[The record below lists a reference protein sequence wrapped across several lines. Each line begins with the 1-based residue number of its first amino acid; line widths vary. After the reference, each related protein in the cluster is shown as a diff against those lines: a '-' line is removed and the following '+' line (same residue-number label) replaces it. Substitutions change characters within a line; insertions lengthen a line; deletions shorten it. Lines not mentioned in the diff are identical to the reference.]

1 MQHLFL
7 IISFVTAFISLISSS
22 NNFSEGKD
30 CVFVNP
36 DTSLSGIK
44 IRDPNS
50 TIFVLGPQIK
60 LGGDST
66 HNFYSKKKDQVLR
79 LTIHPGDYFNQVSI
93 FQIRYTGK
101 NKQTYPKSNLENFK
115 TEKGICLGVSKEYVL
130 SKLGKCY
137 KKSQQ
142 GNSEMI
148 SYRLESPKDSKT
160 KLLERHNMPIYFAV
174 YYFKNNKLA
183 AFDFGFE
190 YP

>member
-1 MQHLFL
+1 MKIQT
-7 IISFVTAFISLISSS
+7 IILAILLSFVVSELQYLPED
-22 NNFSEGKD
+22 NNFLGLKGESE
-30 CVFVNP
+30 VR
-36 DTSLSGIK
+36 I
-44 IRDPNS
+44 
-50 TIFVLGPQIK
+50 
-60 LGGDST
+60 
-66 HNFYSKKKDQVLR
+66 
-79 LTIHPGDYFNQVSI
+79 
-93 FQIRYTGK
+93 
-101 NKQTYPKSNLENFK
+101 KSNCDSSYEFQNSRAVSNPKTVSPGGEMTLKVIGQGTKDHSNVVIRVEALLNNEPAYNREFK